1 MRLIS
6 FTSVAHFGLM
16 VLGIYVGNTVA
27 LAGAMVYMVAHGLS
41 IAGMFLIGGFLTER
55 GQSQEIAAYGGMQR
69 VTPLIAGTFLISGL
83 AAIALPGLSG
93 FVPELMVL
101 IGTFRLYQ
109 WAAVLCLV
117 GVVAG
122 AVYVLLPYQ
131 KIFTGKAPEH
141 RKSIKDL
148 DNRERWGVAAPLIVL
163 MLVIGLHP
171 QPLVEPMTQVAKQ
184 VVVTQDVAFQVEG
197 SGK

>member
-1 MRLIS
+1 MITLCLTIFPNASRRAALAFIILAVISVIWGSLAALAQKDLMRLIS

-55 GQSQEIAAYGGMQR
+55 GHSQDIEAYGGMQR

-122 AVYVLLPYQ
+122 AVADAGDW
-131 KIFTGKAPEH
+131 FASTTAG
-141 RKSIKDL
+141 
-148 DNRERWGVAAPLIVL
+148 
-163 MLVIGLHP
+163 
-171 QPLVEPMTQVAKQ
+171 
-184 VVVTQDVAFQVEG
+184 
-197 SGK
+197 

>member
-1 MRLIS
+1 M
-6 FTSVAHFGLM
+6 A
-16 VLGIYVGNTVA
+16 IYVGNTVA

-101 IGTFRLYQ
+101 IGTFKVYP
-109 WAAVLCLV
+109 WASVLCLV

-131 KIFTGKAPEH
+131 KIFTGKAPAH
-141 RKSIKDL
+141 RKSISDM
-148 DNRERWGVAAPLIVL
+148 NQRERWGVAAPLIVL
-163 MLVIGLHP
+163 MLIIGLHP
-171 QPLVEPMTQVAKQ
+171 QPLVNPMSQIADQ
-184 VVVTQDVAFQVEG
+184 VVITQDASSQVEG
-197 SGK
+197 SGQ